1 MYGLAEGS
9 RQKAEGPAI
18 GANKI
23 KEYFELFGANK
34 IQEILDG
41 SKKAKK
47 KVLGE
52 ADGLNSY
59 ILLELNDIN
68 VQPSSFFT
76 RLQMIDM
83 GALPRSNWV
92 DFSNLF
98 MLISGQP
105 IHFFDAAKVEGN
117 VTIRNAKNKEQFT
130 DLFGVT
136 HALLDSDIVIADDKK
151 VLALAGI
158 V

>member
-1 MYGLAEGS
+1 MYDAKEISFTTIKKRYAEFQDS
-9 RQKAEGPAI
+9 
-18 GANKI
+18 N
-23 KEYFELFGANK
+23 
-34 IQEILDG
+34 IQQVLDG
-41 SKKAKK
+41 SKKAKTR
-47 KVLGE
+47 VIGE

-59 ILLELNDIN
+59 ILLELNDIK
-68 VQPSSFFT
+68 VAPSSFYT

-117 VTIRNAKNKEQFT
+117 VTIRNAKDKESFT
-130 DLFGVT
+130 DLF
-136 HALLDSDIVIADDKK
+136 
-151 VLALAGI
+151 
-158 V
+158 

>member
-1 MYGLAEGS
+1 MYDAKEIS
-9 RQKAEGPAI
+9 FTTIKKRYEQFQASAI
-18 GANKI
+18 QQVL
-23 KEYFELFGANK
+23 E
-34 IQEILDG
+34 G
-41 SKKAKK
+41 SKKAKT
-47 KVLGE
+47 KVIGE

-59 ILLELNDIN
+59 ILLELNDIK
-68 VQPSSFFT
+68 VQPSSFYT

-117 VTIRNAKNKEQFT
+117 VTIRNAKDKESFT
-130 DLFGVT
+130 DLFCAT
-136 HALLDSDIVIADDKK
+136 HTLISTDIVIADDKK